1 MPVTFKPA
9 TENDSAL
16 ISSLARKIW
25 HEHYPGIISV
35 EQIDYM
41 LTNRYS
47 PEVITQQI
55 KAGEKY
61 FLAYSDNE
69 LVAYASFELK
79 GDHYYLHK
87 FYVDVS
93 KHRAGIGYQFFSYLL
108 QQMDSSK
115 PIRLQVNR
123 QNYKAINFYFKQGF
137 IIENVGDFNIGGDYY
152 MNDFVM
158 KRMPNVIIS

>member
-1 MPVTFKPA
+1 MSLTFKHA
-9 TENDSAL
+9 TENEAAL
-16 ISSLARKIW
+16 ISSLAHKIW
-25 HEHYPGIISV
+25 HEHYPDIITV

-47 PEVITQQI
+47 AGVIAQQM

-69 LVAYASFELK
+69 PVAYASFELK

-93 KHRAGIGYQFFSYLL
+93 KHRGGIGHEFFTYLL

-123 QNYKAINFYFKQGF
+123 QNYKAVNFYFKEGF
-137 IIENVGDFNIGGDYY
+137 IIETVGDFHIGGNYY

-158 KRMPNVIIS
+158 KRLPI